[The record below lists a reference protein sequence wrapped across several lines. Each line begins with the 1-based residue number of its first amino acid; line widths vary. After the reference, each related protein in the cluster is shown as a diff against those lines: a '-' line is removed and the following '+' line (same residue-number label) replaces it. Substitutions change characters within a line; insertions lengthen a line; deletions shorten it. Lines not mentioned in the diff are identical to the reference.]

1 MESGT
6 PDDAGLGKRV
16 ADLKERYLE
25 GRGYWTDLFEKLA
38 GRDADFVEAY
48 LNYSMMPSRRGALE
62 PKVREFIYVA
72 VDIATT
78 HLHWGARS
86 HIQSALK
93 YGATT
98 EELLE
103 VAELAVTSGFHT
115 MSLGCRV
122 LREELA
128 ARGSAVDATGDDDRH
143 NIKDTFE
150 RELGHLPAEYEA
162 VLALDPQAVDE
173 FRKLAGGPYRRKV
186 LDAKTIEFIRLA
198 LDSSTTQLHEAG
210 AREHIRA
217 ALGFGASVSEI
228 LEVLEIASVL
238 GIHGTLFGT
247 SLILEETES
256 A

>member
-1 MESGT
+1 MESGAQ
-6 PDDAGLGKRV
+6 DGLDERV
-16 ADLKERYLE
+16 EDLRKRYLE

-38 GRDADFVEAY
+38 RRDPDFVESY
-48 LNYSMMPSRRGALE
+48 LDYSMLPSRRGALE
-62 PKVREFIYVA
+62 PKVREFLYVA

-78 HLHWGARS
+78 HLHWGARP

-93 YGATT
+93 LGASV

-128 ARGSAVDATGDDDRH
+128 ARGSAVEATGGAAQVSISDA
-143 NIKDTFE
+143 FE
-150 RELGHLPAEYEA
+150 RELGYVPAELES
-162 VLALDPQAVDE
+162 VLALDPRAVDE
-173 FRKLAGGPYRRKV
+173 FRKLAGGPYRRQV

-210 AREHIRA
+210 TREHIRA
-217 ALGFGASVSEI
+217 ALDLGADASEI
-228 LEVLEIASVL
+228 LEVLEVASVL
-238 GIHGTLFGT
+238 GIHGTLFGAA
-247 SLILEETES
+247 LVLEEADS